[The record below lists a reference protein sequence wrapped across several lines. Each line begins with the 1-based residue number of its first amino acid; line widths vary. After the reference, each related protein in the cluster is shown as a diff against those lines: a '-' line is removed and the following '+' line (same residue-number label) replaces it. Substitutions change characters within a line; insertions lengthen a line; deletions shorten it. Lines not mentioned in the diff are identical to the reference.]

1 VSTESTEAENAEAVV
16 GTAEI
21 PRGQELEASSE
32 AWSAFRLLSSSRR
45 RCWARTLAA
54 SSAILLVAS
63 GSMVP
68 VSVSRASR
76 GVTASGRVVPVSVS
90 RPSRSGVA
98 SGSVVPVSVSRA
110 SRSVVASD
118 GVAPVSVSRDFR
130 GVVASDALSLLALLS
145 RTEPKGRGGGS
156 GSACGSACPRPR
168 LLACGEADSK
178 LGPDTAATAAAVA
191 AAAAVSAATL
201 RGIVDERD
209 GVVAIRA
216 PGPQRSVL
224 QSMEAGGGKRRCEYS
239 QARHRFLL
247 RCTKDELE
255 GTS

>member
-76 GVTASGRVVPVSVS
+76 GV
-90 RPSRSGVA
+90 VA